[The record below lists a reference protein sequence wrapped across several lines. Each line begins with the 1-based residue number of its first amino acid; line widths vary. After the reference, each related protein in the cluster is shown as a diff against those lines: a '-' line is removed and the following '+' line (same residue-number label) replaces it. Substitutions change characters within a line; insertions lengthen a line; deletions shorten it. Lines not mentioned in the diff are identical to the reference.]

1 MQKAHKE
8 THLKKKNT
16 SLFVRFEGDAVNVA
30 HLEIPP

>member
-1 MQKAHKE
+1 MHKAHKE

-16 SLFVRFEGDAVNVA
+16 SLFEGDAVNVA